1 MSVHTKNKTE
11 IDLTK
16 FRCVKCGNCCRLAW
30 SSDKLRFS
38 KSRHKIFWGSRYGEP
53 GCVYVTRREI
63 PEIAKFLKLKVN
75 DFVERFTR
83 FAPKPYLS
91 LIEKKDKSCVFLKD
105 NRCQIYKVRPG
116 QCRNYPFNWSREETL
131 MTCEGVKKY
140 CLNDT

>member
-1 MSVHTKNKTE
+1 MSVHTKNKTK

-16 FRCVKCGNCCRLAW
+16 FRCVKCGNCCRL
-30 SSDKLRFS
+30 
-38 KSRHKIFWGSRYGEP
+38 P
-53 GCVYVTRREI
+53 GYVYVTRREI
-63 PEIAKFLKLKVN
+63 PEIAKYLKLKVN